1 MPGRDL
7 RLSLRLTADG
17 RGLRGEVRRTARDVE
32 RLTSTTRRSNQ
43 TSAQA
48 STVAATLAARQ
59 NQAAAAIR
67 SREVAT
73 RRGTR
78 ADREATRRTREA
90 TRAARA
96 AARAERERARA
107 IRDRL
112 GAATAG
118 LGLPVGLGALG
129 AITGGVL
136 ATRAAVGTYFRAS
149 DALITL
155 NSSLNLVTES
165 EAELARVRRGL
176 IDISRGPYAGAL
188 TDTAALYSRLTLETK
203 ELGLAEADRLRLIQT
218 IRQSAAIGG
227 DGPSAAAAVTQL
239 LQGIGSGELRGEELR
254 SVLEQ
259 APGLSI
265 ALIEGFQTL
274 RREGQISLDVTR
286 ANLRQLA
293 EDGEL
298 TADRVT
304 RALLA
309 SADATE
315 ARYSR
320 LRVTVGEQWRLLRQ
334 EIDLALA
341 GDDPG
346 SAGSISGGTQQYLE
360 NITDS
365 LAEEASTWQRW
376 STAILSAIRPVVGEY
391 ASYRRALEEGDRL
404 RRQQRRERRFVQ
416 VGNNDPGPSPP
427 LDIPDDAPGVQAALA
442 TARRYEELEEGTGR
456 GREFLALQ
464 RQLLSAEEQIQAA
477 YEDSVR
483 LIREYANIAGVSTD
497 ELIASAAAKRDEQ
510 LRALAAR
517 EAAAAEAKA
526 RADGTIATREAV
538 VALAELRAENDLH
551 TSLLTASNEQ
561 RDRELEQRE
570 RILEII
576 REHGA
581 AQPDVIAGLIAEAEA
596 RQDLVFIQE
605 QQARLQQTILER
617 AAASLKPMADVAT
630 VTTSNVTSTDRLV
643 DSFSLAG
650 ESLRNI
656 TGAFGEFGAQSRRA
670 FRLQQAASLA
680 TAIVSTAE
688 GVTRALAKD
697 PPLSF
702 ILAATVAAAGAA
714 QIAAIRAA
722 EPPQAFRY
730 GGIIDR
736 RTEFSYGGGRRGV
749 AGEAG
754 LEAILPLTR
763 TPRGEL
769 GVRST
774 GGGSRVVRIDV
785 GSIVVQ
791 APEGTDDPQDFGR
804 AALEGLLHEARPL
817 FRELLVDE
825 QRPGGVLDPTD
836 RVT

>member
-90 TRAARA
+90 SRAARA

-107 IRDRL
+107 IRERL
-112 GAATAG
+112 GALGAG
-118 LGLPVGLGALG
+118 LGLPIGAGLGVAA
-129 AITGGVL
+129 AITAGAL
-136 ATRAAVGTYFRAS
+136 AARAGARAYFTAS
-149 DALITL
+149 DAAITL
-155 NSSLNLVTES
+155 TSSLALVTES
-165 EAELARVRRGL
+165 EEELARVRRGL
-176 IDISRGPYAGAL
+176 IDISRGPYAGSL
-188 TDTAALYSRLTLETK
+188 IQTAALYSRLTLETR
-203 ELGLAEADRLRLIQT
+203 ELGLAEAERLRLIET
-218 IRQSAAIGG
+218 IRRSAAIGG
-227 DGPSAAAAVTQL
+227 DGPSADAAVTQL

-274 RREGQISLDVTR
+274 REEGQISLDVTR
-286 ANLRQLA
+286 ANLRELA

-309 SADATE
+309 AADSTDE
-315 ARYSR
+315 RYGR
-320 LRVTVGEQWRLLRQ
+320 LRVTVGEQLRLLRQ
-334 EIDLALA
+334 ELSL
-341 GDDPG
+341 
-346 SAGSISGGTQQYLE
+346 SLSGGADPDSAEAVVASAVQRYLSI
-360 NITDS
+360 ITDTA
-365 LAEEASTWQRW
+365 AERG
-376 STAILSAIRPVVGEY
+376 AIVAGLELLNPGAALG
-391 ASYRRALEEGDRL
+391 ADRRR
-404 RRQQRRERRFVQ
+404 RREQERRESGRFVR
-416 VGNNDPGPSPP
+416 VGSSDPGPSPG
-427 LDIPDDAPGVQAALA
+427 LDIPNDDPGIRSGLAQA
-442 TARRYEELEEGTGR
+442 RYLQELEKGTGR
-456 GREFLALQ
+456 AREFLTLR

-477 YEDSVR
+477 YQDSVE
-483 LIREYANIAGVSTD
+483 LLREHAAATGESVD
-497 ELIASAAAKRDEQ
+497 VELRAAAAKRDEELQ
-510 LRALAAR
+510 RLAAR
-517 EAAAAEAKA
+517 RAAEAEAKA

-596 RQDLVFIQE
+596 RQDLVFIQK

-656 TGAFGEFGAQSRRA
+656 TGAFGELGAQSRRA

-791 APEGTDDPQDFGR
+791 APEGTDDPQEFGR